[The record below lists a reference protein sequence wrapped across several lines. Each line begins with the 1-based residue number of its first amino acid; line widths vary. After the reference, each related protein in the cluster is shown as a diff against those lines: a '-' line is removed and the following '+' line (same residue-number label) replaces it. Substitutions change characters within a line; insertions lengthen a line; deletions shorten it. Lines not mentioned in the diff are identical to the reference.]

1 MRYRQKLK
9 KSKSRRLFRKT
20 SGTHRK
26 NVSPRVMRGGFR
38 L

>member
-1 MRYRQKLK
+1 VRFRQKLK
-9 KSKSRRLFRKT
+9 KSKSRKLFRKT

-26 NVSPRVMRGGFR
+26 NIAPRVMRGGFR